1 MTSRKR
7 RLAADMS
14 TAQNGGSD
22 VRIFVSF
29 GDEFH
34 KENLQFKDWYF
45 SEWLN
50 LVASFLLPLTKVY
63 VFWSYLLI

>member
-1 MTSRKR
+1 MTSRKH
-7 RLAADMS
+7 RLAADMN

-22 VRIFVSF
+22 VRILGSF

-50 LVASFLLPLTKVY
+50 LVQAFYYRWQKYMFFEVT
-63 VFWSYLLI
+63 F